1 MIWDSGGTQNI
12 IVHECIF
19 FSAVYQVISIFL
31 SLSSLSSSIV
41 AYIQASRWAD
51 VTKPQM
57 TPMGYFVSFLWRF
70 FIVFSRV
77 FMLSLFATIFQME
90 LFIFL
95 GLHWLFMTTWI
106 FLMVHLLIFSLICII
121 FQYFKL

>member
-106 FLMVHLLIFSLICII
+106 FLMVNLLIFNRICIPC
-121 FQYFKL
+121 K